1 MSPARRENAGAL
13 EFLLECI
20 GFPPD
25 TNVADLARHILREGD
40 PTPWRGK
47 DGRHLRLPLAGGL
60 EVQLD
65 QELQGELPTLWPH
78 YRPRRRLRV
87 EVQRVREVPDSPF
100 DAFLI
105 GVANPR
111 HPGDPPELAAEYPL
125 ATYLTDRRRL
135 PRDLE
140 RGHVLALSLAGFA
153 LDVSW
158 VGPNDQA
165 RDPSVYELPYGAAL
179 HPLGGADEPGGC
191 MEVSAR
197 VREVRHLMN
206 PLTGIPVEVLEIDAP
221 GRPLE
226 LFLSRWQLEVD
237 GLPAPRP
244 GWRVEGSFLFTGRV
258 AGGLPPVRPRRAEH
272 FG

>member
-1 MSPARRENAGAL
+1 MD
-13 EFLLECI
+13 FLLECI

-25 TNVADLARHILREGD
+25 TNVAELARHILREGD
-40 PTPWRGK
+40 ATPWRGGG
-47 DGRHLRLPLAGGL
+47 GRHMRLPLVGGL

-65 QELQGELPTLWPH
+65 QELEGQPPTLWPH
-78 YRPRRRLRV
+78 YRPSHRLRV
-87 EVQRVREVPDSPF
+87 EVQRLRAVPDSPF
-100 DAFLI
+100 DVLLT

-111 HPGDPPELAAEYPL
+111 HPADPPELTAEYPL
-125 ATYLTDRRRL
+125 CSYLTDRRRL
-135 PRDLE
+135 PRQLP
-140 RGHVLALSLAGFA
+140 RGHVLALGVAGFA
-153 LDVSW
+153 LDVTW
-158 VGPNDQA
+158 IGPNEETQ
-165 RDPSVYELPYGAAL
+165 DPSLFDLPHGAAL
-179 HPLGGADEPGGC
+179 APLGTAEDPGGC

-206 PLTGIPVEVLEIDAP
+206 PLTGVPVEVLEIDAP

-244 GWRVEGSFLFTGRV
+244 GWRIEGSFVFTGRI
-258 AGGLPPVRPRRAEH
+258 AGGLPPVRAGAEH